1 LRKKELEKRQP
12 LFGDKPVYVIGGMW
26 SRDWSGLYKAGVE
39 KGNGT
44 EEQRS
49 HAREMIRTAD
59 EKSEGLMKEHLKL
72 STKGKLVF
80 AHESGHFVQLTQPD
94 IVVDGVK
101 WVLDEL

>member
-1 LRKKELEKRQP
+1 
-12 LFGDKPVYVIGGMW
+12 
-26 SRDWSGLYKAGVE
+26 
-39 KGNGT
+39 
-44 EEQRS
+44 
-49 HAREMIRTAD
+49 
-59 EKSEGLMKEHLKL
+59 MKEHLKL

>member
-1 LRKKELEKRQP
+1 
-12 LFGDKPVYVIGGMW
+12 MW

-59 EKSEGLMKEHLKL
+59 EKNKGLMKEHLKL